1 MRKINGKSIIVIVL
15 ITFYLTLS
23 CFFLINKFSNIY
35 SSIINP
41 IVWIIVSLLCFIFF
55 KNEYVNKKFRLDIL
69 QTTIITLIVFFII
82 YYLLGFI
89 VGFQDTPYSH
99 KIIGILNNLW
109 SFGIIIFFQEYV
121 RQVLINR
128 SGRNKYILVLLT
140 ILFIFVDIS
149 KSLVLT
155 KFSDGASVFQFFVI
169 ILNPAIARN
178 MLLMFL
184 TYKADFLP
192 SLIYRFF
199 LVMYSFI
206 VPFIPNFNWFLLG
219 VIDIVLPFITF
230 SIVYKQL
237 QKKENEE
244 VINRRKYKGMLIY
257 PLIFGVLMI
266 LVMLVSGVFKYQ
278 IIAIASN
285 SMNPIFYKGDA
296 VIIKKIVN
304 KEKRKI
310 KTGEIIVYNLNGSYI
325 VHRVVEK
332 KETLSGAY
340 VYVTKGD
347 NNNNVDTS
355 LVEENQIIGKLKLNI
370 KFIGYPTVLLQDIL
384 SKE

>member
-1 MRKINGKSIIVIVL
+1 MRKINGKSIVIIIL
-15 ITFYLTLS
+15 IAFYLILS
-23 CFFLINKFSNIY
+23 CSLLINKFSNIY
-35 SSIINP
+35 SNVINP
-41 IVWIIVSLLCFIFF
+41 IVWIIIALLCFILFE
-55 KNEYVNKKFRLDIL
+55 NEYVNKKFRLDIL

-99 KIIGILNNLW
+99 KIMGILNNIW

-128 SGRNKYILVLLT
+128 SGRNRYILILLAL
-140 ILFIFVDIS
+140 LFIFADIS

-155 KFSDGASVFQFFVI
+155 KLSDGASVFQFFVI
-169 ILNPAIARN
+169 IINPAIARN

-199 LVMYSFI
+199 LTMYSFI

-219 VIDIVLPFITF
+219 VIDIVLPFVTF
-230 SIVYKQL
+230 STVYKQL

-244 VINRRKYKGMLIY
+244 VINRRKYKGILIY
-257 PLIFGVLMI
+257 PLVFGLLMI
-266 LVMLVSGVFKYQ
+266 LVILVSGVFKYQ

-296 VIIKKIVN
+296 VIIKKWSI
-304 KEKRKI
+304 KKRK
-310 KTGEIIVYNLNGSYI
+310 K
-325 VHRVVEK
+325 
-332 KETLSGAY
+332 
-340 VYVTKGD
+340 
-347 NNNNVDTS
+347 
-355 LVEENQIIGKLKLNI
+355 
-370 KFIGYPTVLLQDIL
+370 
-384 SKE
+384 